1 MEQRSAAL
9 RAWGFLNFQPLAHAV
24 ALIGGVLADF
34 VIILLL
40 VVLGLFLDFVVYR
53 GQPPNAPPADTRDWL
68 SEKVGPDAAAV
79 YDQYVQG
86 KRSDLGILA
95 PLLRHAQP
103 PVIEQPLSWLAAW
116 DPWLWNYARPGTAN
130 VQYLG
135 ALAVHALCLAA
146 LWATL
151 LWLMHR
157 AAAAAAIEASKRL
170 RRAAFHHT
178 FRVGAAAARP
188 GGSNEAAGTFTRHI
202 ETIHEALYAWLTVT
216 VREAVCILL
225 LAVLAVAISPW
236 LALVF
241 AIVVALAWLVGT
253 QIASYFGGREARAA
267 RHAAGQLVL
276 LQESLLLVR
285 LVKAYVMELFHQGRL
300 ERQLAGYLRA
310 QKQRAAADAW
320 RHSLIPFL
328 TVLALVALLFVA
340 GLLSADGQLGA
351 VRALFLAVVLV
362 TLAFAVYHWL
372 GHWQVLRRGNASASA
387 LFKFLDRPREVTQ
400 EVGAELLPPL
410 GHHLEFDNVSLR
422 EPGSGRPLLQ
432 GISLT
437 IEAGQRVALVGPND
451 AEKYALVYLIPRFL
465 DPNSGEIRID
475 EHNLRW
481 VTLDSLRRQIG
492 LVLQQNLVF
501 NETVANNIS
510 CGDTSFKLP
519 QIMEAAKLA
528 HAHQFIQKLPKGYD
542 TPIGEL
548 GHSLNVGEQFRIA
561 LARAILRNP
570 ALFIIEEPPAS
581 YLDESTR
588 DLLDDTFG
596 RVLPGR
602 TALFLPHRLTT
613 LFACNEVVLLNRG
626 RIEARGPH
634 QELVEQ
640 SPLYHH
646 LHYVEFNDFVGA
658 LP

>member
-1 MEQRSAAL
+1 MEQRAAAL
-9 RAWGFLNFQPLAHAV
+9 RAWGFLNFKPVVHAV
-24 ALIGGVLADF
+24 ALIAGILADI
-34 VIILLL
+34 VLVLLL
-40 VVLGLFLDFVVYR
+40 LLLGLFLDFLVYG
-53 GQPPNAPPADTRDWL
+53 GQPPSGQPATVRDWL
-68 SEKVGPDAAAV
+68 AEKVGPDTAV
-79 YDQYVQG
+79 VYGQYTQG
-86 KRSDLGILA
+86 ERAGLGVLA
-95 PLLRHAQP
+95 PLLRHAEQP
-103 PVIEQPLSWLAAW
+103 SVERPLSWLAAW
-116 DPWLWNYARPGTAN
+116 DRSLWDYSEPGTAN
-130 VQYLG
+130 VRYLG

-146 LWATL
+146 VWAVL

-170 RRAAFHHT
+170 RRAVFHHT
-178 FRVGAAAARP
+178 FRVGVIPLRP
-188 GGSNEAAGTFTRHI
+188 AGTNEAAGTFTRHI
-202 ETIHEALYAWLTVT
+202 ETIHEALYAWLTIT
-216 VREAVCILL
+216 VREAVCIVLLVL
-225 LAVLAVAISPW
+225 LAVDVSPW
-236 LALVF
+236 LALVV
-241 AIVVALAWLVGT
+241 AIVVAVAWLVGT
-253 QIASYFGGREARAA
+253 QIASYLGGKEARAA
-267 RHAAGQLVL
+267 RQAAGQLVL

-320 RHSLIPFL
+320 RHSLIPL
-328 TVLALVALLFVA
+328 LALVALVALLFVA
-340 GLLSADGQLGA
+340 GLLSAGGQLGP
-351 VRALFLAVVLV
+351 VRAVFLAVVFVL
-362 TLAFAVYHWL
+362 LALSVYRWL
-372 GHWQVLRRGNASASA
+372 AHWQVLRRGNASAIA

-400 EVGAELLPPL
+400 EVGAEVLPPL
-410 GHHLEFDNVSLR
+410 GHHLEFDNVSFR
-422 EPGSGRPLLQ
+422 EPGTGRLLLQ

-465 DPNSGEIRID
+465 DPNAGEIRID

-481 VTLDSLRRQIG
+481 VTLDSLRKQIG

-570 ALFIIEEPPAS
+570 ALFIIEEPPAH
-581 YLDESTR
+581 YLDEDTR

-602 TALFLPHRLTT
+602 TAIFLPHRLTT
-613 LFACNEVVLLNRG
+613 LYSCNEVLLLNQG
-626 RIEARGPH
+626 RLEARGPH

-646 LHYVEFNDFVGA
+646 LHYVEFNDFAGA